1 MKIIGG
7 YRLKRLWLLSL
18 GVSLLAAFQAS
29 ALEKRSLIEGEKYY
43 ITGSGVNVRSS
54 ESTSANNVVG
64 KLFQNDQVLLV
75 DRLTQST
82 PLVEIKVLQS
92 SSIQPSDRRLYVS
105 KDYLSLKEQVAER
118 GKYFVIQNIATEKT
132 RVYERCVSS
141 PGCPHKMI
149 FETDMIVG
157 RPEVGTDSN
166 PHAFK
171 TRVGHAKITE
181 WVKFYSDVKGHY
193 PPWYTAGQSLE
204 SIPQPLIRGM
214 SNITAARS
222 WTTRDSKGNSTVYGA
237 FGWYAAKVQPAE
249 SMDYQWIHG
258 TIGWGKDQDRT
269 IQLTRG
275 SLMNLLSNPGSSGC
289 TRVENQAIAY
299 LRHILPVGTDIFRVY
314 AKETTAEPYTPNAP
328 LSRYRKEFSQKGM
341 WSWILL
347 TDGANKTNGLTAD
360 AAEIYR
366 NKIRFTPGVNMIERG
381 FYYLDQH
388 PDPVYLNPSQSASS
402 GLSGDRYEIGE
413 RNFRGYFLVDE
424 GRFVNYRHPDYR
436 ATGGRVI
443 VGGLPEFRTNVPSF
457 LAVDSSYYTAR

>member
-1 MKIIGG
+1 MKIFGLN
-7 YRLKRLWLLSL
+7 RLKRRVLLSL
-18 GVSLLAAFQAS
+18 GVTLLVSFQAN
-29 ALEKRSLIEGEKYY
+29 ALEKRNLVEGEKYY

-54 ESTSANNVVG
+54 ESTTAKNVVG
-64 KLFQNDQVLLV
+64 KLFQNDQILLV
-75 DRLTQST
+75 SRLGDST
-82 PLVEIKVLQS
+82 PLVMIKVLRS
-92 SSIQPSDRRLYVS
+92 SSIEPSDEKLYVS
-105 KDYLSLKEQVAER
+105 KDFLSLKEQVAER

-132 RVYERCVSS
+132 RVYERCVTA

-157 RPEVGTDSN
+157 RPEIGTDNN

-193 PPWYTAGQSLE
+193 PPWYTAGQKLD

-275 SLMNLLSNPGSSGC
+275 FLMNMLSNPGSSGC

-299 LRHILPVGTDIFRVY
+299 LRHILPVGTDIYRVY
-314 AKETTAEPYTPNAP
+314 AKETTAEPYSRNAP
-328 LSRYRKEFSQKGM
+328 LPRYRDAYSKKGM

-347 TDGANKTNGLTAD
+347 TDGANKTNGLTSD

-366 NKIRFTPGVNMIERG
+366 NNIRFAPGVNMIERG

-388 PDPVYLNPSQSASS
+388 PDPMSLDPSQSASS

-413 RNFRGYFLVDE
+413 KNFRGYFLVDE

-443 VGGLPEFRTNVPSF
+443 VGGLPEFRTSVPEF
-457 LAVDSSYYTAR
+457 LAADRNYYTAR